1 MFLSSL
7 YHSECYCTNLRRGA
21 GAVTEFYDRFL
32 ADVGLSAGQYYLL
45 INLSRLGVAN
55 VAQWARHVGLER
67 STLVRN
73 IQLLVQQGWI
83 GEGGPGRG
91 HRYTL
96 TLEGQ
101 AVLERAIPCW
111 QAAQQ
116 ALEEVLGETDTAAL
130 LRICGR
136 LQKWKEEI

>member
-1 MFLSSL
+1 LPSL

-21 GAVTEFYDRFL
+21 GTVTEFYDRFF
-32 ADVGLSAGQYYLL
+32 ADVGLSAAQYYLL
-45 INLSRLGVAN
+45 INLSRMGEAN
-55 VAQWARHVGLER
+55 AAQWARRVGLER

-73 IQLLVQQGWI
+73 VRLLVQKGWV

-96 TLEGQ
+96 TPAGRDLLEQ
-101 AVLERAIPCW
+101 AVPRW

-116 ALEEVLGETDTAAL
+116 ALKEVLGEADAAAL

-136 LQKWKEEI
+136 LQDWKEEV